1 MVARVSRAVMRSL
14 LAREDAHEIRSRR
27 QADDEQQQSKLVTA
41 KLRRRSLL
49 MGRVFRAD
57 FGFALVWTESTAHEV
72 PPSLGR
78 AGHRYD

>member
-1 MVARVSRAVMRSL
+1 
-14 LAREDAHEIRSRR
+14 
-27 QADDEQQQSKLVTA
+27 
-41 KLRRRSLL
+41 